1 VIRDYIIYKRRGLTV
16 QYVYHELKTGNIN
29 KILVA
34 NQRQLETNGWMAE
47 HGQTA
52 SLSPCVHSTF
62 AWWI

>member
-1 VIRDYIIYKRRGLTV
+1 MDKRRGLTV
-16 QYVYHELKTGNIN
+16 QYVYHELETGNIN

-34 NQRQLETNGWMAE
+34 NQRQLETNGWMADMYY

-52 SLSPCVHSTF
+52 SLRPCAHSTF